1 MPSFCRQYEFCRHI
15 DSIIVSYGG
24 IYMTTITA
32 KFTLR
37 TDSELLKK
45 FRFVSDYNGRSS
57 NRELE
62 MLMKKHI
69 AEFEATHEKIT
80 FD

>member
-1 MPSFCRQYEFCRHI
+1 
-15 DSIIVSYGG
+15 
-24 IYMTTITA
+24 MTTITA

-45 FRFVSDYNGRSS
+45 FRFVADYNGRSS
-57 NRELE
+57 TRELE